1 MRVSTVVK
9 VALLGATAH
18 TSPRAESA
26 ELEPVHVRYS
36 APAGC
41 SSREAFV
48 RELARRT
55 SRVRVE
61 ETQSAGATFVV
72 ELADRTN
79 GVVGQLRW
87 LEPEGGETARAV
99 SGTTCEEV
107 VSALALIAAVL
118 VDPES
123 LTRSPTS
130 PAPTVVSPRERETWS
145 FRPSFG
151 AGARVSTATGPGW
164 SLGPN
169 LELGLESE
177 RNGRRG
183 PALRLSF
190 ERLASPTE
198 STRAGDADFT
208 TTLGR
213 LSLCP
218 LRFPSSGA
226 LFAAPCAGFELGQL
240 HAEGTRTSGPDDASL
255 LWLAADPFVSVAYR
269 PLRILSLELE
279 AGAVFPL
286 VRGRFIFA
294 PTLPVFSIPIAGFSA
309 RAGLSVVWP

>member
-1 MRVSTVVK
+1 
-9 VALLGATAH
+9 VANADI
-18 TSPRAESA
+18 
-26 ELEPVHVRYS
+26 EPVHVRYS

-72 ELADRTN
+72 ELADRSD
-79 GVVGQLRW
+79 GVLGQLRW
-87 LEPEGGETARAV
+87 LEPDGAETARSV

-123 LTRSPTS
+123 LTRNQTS
-130 PAPTVVSPRERETWS
+130 PAPAVGPSERETWS

-151 AGARVSTATGPGW
+151 AGARVTTATGPGW
-164 SLGPN
+164 SLGPS
-169 LELGLESE
+169 LELGLEAE
-177 RNGRRG
+177 RDGRRG
-183 PALRLSF
+183 PALRLAF
-190 ERLASPTE
+190 ERVSSPTE
-198 STRAGDADFT
+198 TTRAGDADFT

-218 LRFPSSGA
+218 LRLPTTGA
-226 LFAAPCAGFELGQL
+226 LFAAPCAGFELGEL
-240 HAEGTRTSGPDDASL
+240 HGEGTRTTGPDEASL
-255 LWLAADPFVSVAYR
+255 LWLAADPFVSLAYR
-269 PLRILSLELE
+269 PLRILSVELE

-294 PTLPVFSIPIAGFSA
+294 PALPVFSIPIAGFGA